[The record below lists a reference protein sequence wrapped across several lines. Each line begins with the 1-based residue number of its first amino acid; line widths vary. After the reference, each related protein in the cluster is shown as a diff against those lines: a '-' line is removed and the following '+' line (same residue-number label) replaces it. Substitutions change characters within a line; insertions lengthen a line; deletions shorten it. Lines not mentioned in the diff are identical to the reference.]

1 MDLSEG
7 PANRLEG
14 GSGRLSVEDRIEQL
28 SRLILVVLLLA
39 TLAHFA

>member
-1 MDLSEG
+1 MDLSEAA
-7 PANRLEG
+7 ANRLERG
-14 GSGRLSVEDRIEQL
+14 IGRLSVEDRIEPL

>member
-7 PANRLEG
+7 RANLLEDRVK
-14 GSGRLSVEDRIEQL
+14 RLSVEDRIDQL
-28 SRLILVVLLLA
+28 CQLILVVLLLA

>member
-1 MDLSEG
+1 MDLSEAH
-7 PANRLEG
+7 ANHLEDKIV
-14 GSGRLSVEDRIEQL
+14 RLSVEDRIEQL